1 MAQPFS
7 PQQRDTIREKL
18 KESARKYAV
27 STGVKKTSLDMLTA
41 DAGISKSS
49 FYKFYDSKELLF
61 LEIAADWESQIIA
74 AVNESLESSIGM
86 DDKRRAANMVYT
98 AFETIHNLGIIRFL
112 CEDLPELA
120 RFIPEEDARTHYL
133 SSAQGIFDMLR
144 RAKIHFSQSD
154 ETVLAAIRILYL
166 SIININRI
174 ERISSPRCTCWSSA
188 HAKSWSRNVKGLS
201 FSETAPLF
209 SGIKNSYGAPSKR
222 SLILYAPFVHG
233 KNRVGL
239 NEFLPSSYKLIPN
252 ASLFGGRLKSSPPM
266 ADSDDEKTPKV
277 RMTKP

>member
-7 PQQRDTIREKL
+7 PQQRDAIREKL
-18 KESARKYAV
+18 KESARKYVV
-27 STGVKKTSLDMLTA
+27 STGVKKTSLD
-41 DAGISKSS
+41 K
-49 FYKFYDSKELLF
+49 LLF

-174 ERISSPRCTCWSSA
+174 GTDFFPALHLLVI
-188 HAKSWSRNVKGLS
+188 
-201 FSETAPLF
+201 
-209 SGIKNSYGAPSKR
+209 GACEE
-222 SLILYAPFVHG
+222 LVA
-233 KNRVGL
+233 
-239 NEFLPSSYKLIPN
+239 
-252 ASLFGGRLKSSPPM
+252 
-266 ADSDDEKTPKV
+266 
-277 RMTKP
+277 

>member
-7 PQQRDTIREKL
+7 PQQRDAIREKL

-74 AVNESLESSIGM
+74 AVNESLTKDAAAGLG
-86 DDKRRAANMVYT
+86 DKRRSANSVYAAFT
-98 AFETIHNLGIIRFL
+98 PIHALGICNFL
-112 CEDLPELA
+112 CDDLPELA

-174 ERISSPRCTCWSSA
+174 GTDFFPALHLLVI
-188 HAKSWSRNVKGLS
+188 
-201 FSETAPLF
+201 
-209 SGIKNSYGAPSKR
+209 GACEE
-222 SLILYAPFVHG
+222 LVA
-233 KNRVGL
+233 
-239 NEFLPSSYKLIPN
+239 
-252 ASLFGGRLKSSPPM
+252 
-266 ADSDDEKTPKV
+266 
-277 RMTKP
+277 

>member
-7 PQQRDTIREKL
+7 PQQRDAIREKL

-61 LEIAADWESQIIA
+61 LEIAADWESQTKDA
-74 AVNESLESSIGM
+74 DAGL
-86 DDKRRAANMVYT
+86 DDKRRSANSVYT
-98 AFETIHNLGIIRFL
+98 AFTTIHALGICNFL
-112 CEDLPELA
+112 CDDLPELA

-174 ERISSPRCTCWSSA
+174 GTDFFPALHLLVI
-188 HAKSWSRNVKGLS
+188 
-201 FSETAPLF
+201 
-209 SGIKNSYGAPSKR
+209 GACEE
-222 SLILYAPFVHG
+222 LVA
-233 KNRVGL
+233 
-239 NEFLPSSYKLIPN
+239 
-252 ASLFGGRLKSSPPM
+252 
-266 ADSDDEKTPKV
+266 
-277 RMTKP
+277 

>member
-7 PQQRDTIREKL
+7 LQQRDAIREKL

-74 AVNESLESSIGM
+74 AVNESLTKDAAAGL
-86 DDKRRAANMVYT
+86 DDKRRSANSVYT
-98 AFETIHNLGIIRFL
+98 AFTTIHTLGICNFL
-112 CEDLPELA
+112 CDDLPELA

-154 ETVLAAIRILYL
+154 EIVLAAIRILYL

-174 ERISSPRCTCWSSA
+174 GTDFFPALHLLVI
-188 HAKSWSRNVKGLS
+188 
-201 FSETAPLF
+201 
-209 SGIKNSYGAPSKR
+209 GACEE
-222 SLILYAPFVHG
+222 LVA
-233 KNRVGL
+233 
-239 NEFLPSSYKLIPN
+239 
-252 ASLFGGRLKSSPPM
+252 
-266 ADSDDEKTPKV
+266 
-277 RMTKP
+277 

>member
-7 PQQRDTIREKL
+7 PQQRDAIREKL

-74 AVNESLESSIGM
+74 AVNESLTKDAAAGL
-86 DDKRRAANMVYT
+86 DDKRRSANSVYAAFT
-98 AFETIHNLGIIRFL
+98 TIHALSICNFL
-112 CEDLPELA
+112 CDDLPELA

-154 ETVLAAIRILYL
+154 EIVLAAIRILYL

-174 ERISSPRCTCWSSA
+174 GTDFFPALHLLVI
-188 HAKSWSRNVKGLS
+188 
-201 FSETAPLF
+201 
-209 SGIKNSYGAPSKR
+209 GACEE
-222 SLILYAPFVHG
+222 LVA
-233 KNRVGL
+233 
-239 NEFLPSSYKLIPN
+239 
-252 ASLFGGRLKSSPPM
+252 
-266 ADSDDEKTPKV
+266 
-277 RMTKP
+277 

>member
-74 AVNESLESSIGM
+74 AVNESLTKDAAAGL
-86 DDKRRAANMVYT
+86 DDKRRSANLVYAAFT
-98 AFETIHNLGIIRFL
+98 TIHALGICNFL
-112 CEDLPELA
+112 CDDLPELA

-174 ERISSPRCTCWSSA
+174 GTDFFPALHLLVI
-188 HAKSWSRNVKGLS
+188 
-201 FSETAPLF
+201 
-209 SGIKNSYGAPSKR
+209 GAC
-222 SLILYAPFVHG
+222 
-233 KNRVGL
+233 
-239 NEFLPSSYKLIPN
+239 EKLV
-252 ASLFGGRLKSSPPM
+252 A
-266 ADSDDEKTPKV
+266 
-277 RMTKP
+277 

>member
-7 PQQRDTIREKL
+7 PQQRDAIREKF

-74 AVNESLESSIGM
+74 AVNESLTKDAAAGL
-86 DDKRRAANMVYT
+86 DDKRRSANSVYT
-98 AFETIHNLGIIRFL
+98 AFTTIHTLGICNFL
-112 CEDLPELA
+112 CDDLPELA

-174 ERISSPRCTCWSSA
+174 GTDFFPALHLLVI
-188 HAKSWSRNVKGLS
+188 
-201 FSETAPLF
+201 
-209 SGIKNSYGAPSKR
+209 GACEE
-222 SLILYAPFVHG
+222 LVA
-233 KNRVGL
+233 
-239 NEFLPSSYKLIPN
+239 
-252 ASLFGGRLKSSPPM
+252 
-266 ADSDDEKTPKV
+266 
-277 RMTKP
+277 

>member
-7 PQQRDTIREKL
+7 PQQRDAIREKL

-120 RFIPEEDARTHYL
+120 RFIPEEDARTIFPPHRAFSTCFGAPRSTSPSRMKPCWPPFGFCTCP
-133 SSAQGIFDMLR
+133 SS
-144 RAKIHFSQSD
+144 
-154 ETVLAAIRILYL
+154 T
-166 SIININRI
+166 SIES

-209 SGIKNSYGAPSKR
+209 SGIKNPYGAPPKR

-239 NEFLPSSYKLIPN
+239 NEFLPSSISSYQTPP
-252 ASLFGGRLKSSPPM
+252 SLR
-266 ADSDDEKTPKV
+266 DV
-277 RMTKP
+277 

>member
-1 MAQPFS
+1 
-7 PQQRDTIREKL
+7 
-18 KESARKYAV
+18 
-27 STGVKKTSLDMLTA
+27 MLTA

-74 AVNESLESSIGM
+74 AVNESLTKDAAAGL
-86 DDKRRAANMVYT
+86 DDKRRSANSVYT
-98 AFETIHNLGIIRFL
+98 AFTTIHTLGICNFL
-112 CEDLPELA
+112 CDDLPELA

-174 ERISSPRCTCWSSA
+174 GTDFFPALHLLVI
-188 HAKSWSRNVKGLS
+188 
-201 FSETAPLF
+201 
-209 SGIKNSYGAPSKR
+209 GACEE
-222 SLILYAPFVHG
+222 LVA
-233 KNRVGL
+233 
-239 NEFLPSSYKLIPN
+239 
-252 ASLFGGRLKSSPPM
+252 
-266 ADSDDEKTPKV
+266 
-277 RMTKP
+277 